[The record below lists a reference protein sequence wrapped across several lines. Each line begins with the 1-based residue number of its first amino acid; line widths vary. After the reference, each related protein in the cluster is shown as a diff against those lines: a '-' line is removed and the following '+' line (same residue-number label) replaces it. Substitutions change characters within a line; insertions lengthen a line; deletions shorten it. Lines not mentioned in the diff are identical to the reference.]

1 MRCAAQE
8 DSWAVI
14 TSYFEEK
21 GLVRQQLE
29 SFDEFINSQ
38 MQEIV
43 DENDE
48 HIVTPQQQVGRCPP
62 GHLAGRAAAHR
73 IYGPAVGASLVV
85 SVANQSFADMRGKSS
100 YAHALVLARFH
111 AHLHCARL

>member
-1 MRCAAQE
+1 MSATGVHGFVMQE

-48 HIVTPQQQVGRCPP
+48 HVVTPQQQVTLCRQ
-62 GHLAGRAAAHR
+62 
-73 IYGPAVGASLVV
+73 AVS
-85 SVANQSFADMRGKSS
+85 
-100 YAHALVLARFH
+100 
-111 AHLHCARL
+111 